1 MATNADQPFDQER
14 CVMEAIE
21 EFILGLPRDLWLV
34 FSLSAACYVVITIG
48 NKLDRLQSAV
58 WDLESRIDE
67 LEANQEDVD
76 EDDDW

>member
-1 MATNADQPFDQER
+1 
-14 CVMEAIE
+14 MEAIE

-58 WDLESRIDE
+58 WDLESRIAE

-76 EDDDW
+76 EDEDDDW